1 MDQEQRLQNFP
12 VAFFA
17 MVMGMSGLTLAW
29 EKSHAVLNMP
39 VIVSKVLL
47 LFTVGLFLVLVSIF
61 LIKLIRHPGAVIKD
75 LGHPIKLSFFPTIS
89 ISLILLGICTL
100 HDYKNVSFLLW
111 TVGSVAHLLFTLYV
125 MQVWM
130 HHEHFEIHHMNPAW
144 FIPIVGNI
152 LVPIAGVE
160 HGYVE
165 VSTFFFS
172 IGLLFWIVLLGI
184 IFNRVIFH
192 QPLPEKLFPTLFILI
207 APPAIGFISYVK
219 LNGDV
224 DIFARVL
231 YYSALFLTLL
241 LFTQIPRF
249 TKLKFFLS
257 WWAYSFPMAAI
268 TIATLLMF
276 QKTGQI
282 WFKITGL
289 GLLGIITLLISF
301 LVYKTVIAIGM
312 KQICVAEG

>member
-1 MDQEQRLQNFP
+1 MEQQARLQYFP

-29 EKSHAVLNMP
+29 EKSHVVLQMP
-39 VIVSKVLL
+39 AIVSKVLM
-47 LFTVGLFLVLVSIF
+47 LFTACLFLILAGFFLV
-61 LIKLIRHPGAVIKD
+61 KLVRYPAAVKKD
-75 LGHPIKLSFFPTIS
+75 LSHPIKLSFFPTIS
-89 ISLILLGICTL
+89 ISMILLGVCTL
-100 HDYKNVSFLLW
+100 HVNSTLSFVLW
-111 TVGSVAHLLFTLYV
+111 AVGSLAHLFFTLYV

-130 HHEHFEIHHMNPAW
+130 HHAHFEIHHMNPAW

-165 VSTFFFS
+165 ISTFFFS

-192 QPLPEKLFPTLFILI
+192 QPLPERLFPTLFILI

-219 LNGDV
+219 LNGEV

-249 TKLKFFLS
+249 TRLKFFLS

-268 TIATLLMF
+268 TIATILMF
-276 QKTGQI
+276 QKTGQT
-282 WFKITGL
+282 WFKIMGF
-289 GLLGIITLLISF
+289 GLLGIVTLLIS
-301 LVYKTVIAIGM
+301 LLLYKTVMAISK
-312 KQICVAEG
+312 KQICVDEG

>member
-1 MDQEQRLQNFP
+1 MDQQSRLHYFP
-12 VAFFA
+12 VSFFA

-29 EKSHAVLNMP
+29 EKSHHVLQMP
-39 VIVSKVLL
+39 AYISQALL
-47 LFTVGLFLVLVSIF
+47 LFTVGLFLLLAGFYLVKLLRYRSAVLQE
-61 LIKLIRHPGAVIKD
+61 

-89 ISLILLGICTL
+89 ISMILLGICTL
-100 HDYKNVSFLLW
+100 QAYPAISFALW
-111 TVGSVAHLLFTLYV
+111 AVGSAVHLIFTLYV

-130 HHEHFEIHHMNPAW
+130 HHEHFEFHHINPAW

-152 LVPIAGVE
+152 LIPIAGVP

-165 VSTFFFS
+165 ISTFFFS

-192 QPLPEKLFPTLFILI
+192 QPLPAKLLPTLFILI

-219 LNGDV
+219 LNGDL

-241 LFTQIPRF
+241 LLTQIPRF
-249 TKLKFFLS
+249 TKLQFFLS

-268 TIATLLMF
+268 TIATMLMY
-276 QKTGQI
+276 QKTNHI
-282 WFKITGL
+282 FFKML
-289 GLLGIITLLISF
+289 AFGLLGLITLLIS
-301 LVYKTVIAIGM
+301 LLLYKTVSAIRM
-312 KQICVAEG
+312 KLICVDEA

>member
-1 MDQEQRLQNFP
+1 MDQQSRLQYFP
-12 VAFFA
+12 VSFFA

-29 EKSHAVLNMP
+29 EKSHEVLHLP
-39 VIVSKVLL
+39 AFVSRALL
-47 LFTVGLFLVLVSIF
+47 VFTAGLFLVLAGFYLV
-61 LIKLIRHPGAVIKD
+61 KLLRCRLAVLKE

-89 ISLILLGICTL
+89 ISMILLGVCTL
-100 HDYKNVSFLLW
+100 HIYPTISFGLW
-111 TVGSVAHLLFTLYV
+111 AVGSAAHLCFTLYV

-130 HHEHFEIHHMNPAW
+130 HHEHFEIHHINPAW

-152 LVPIAGVE
+152 LVPIAGVP

-184 IFNRVIFH
+184 LFNRVIFH
-192 QPLPEKLFPTLFILI
+192 QPLPEKLLPTLFILI
-207 APPAIGFISYVK
+207 APPAIGFISYIK
-219 LNGDV
+219 LNGEL

-231 YYSALFLTLL
+231 YYAALFLTLL
-241 LFTQIPRF
+241 LFTQIARF

-268 TIATLLMF
+268 TIATMLMY
-276 QKTGQI
+276 QKTGQV
-282 WFKITGL
+282 WFKMMAF
-289 GLLGIITLLISF
+289 GLLGIITLLMTF
-301 LVYKTVIAIGM
+301 LLYKTVSAIRM
-312 KQICVAEG
+312 KTICVDEA

>member
-1 MDQEQRLQNFP
+1 MDQQVRLQYFP

-29 EKSHAVLNMP
+29 EKSHMVLHMP
-39 VIVSKVLL
+39 VIVSKVLM
-47 LFTVGLFLVLVSIF
+47 LFTAGLFLILAGFFLV
-61 LIKLIRHPGAVIKD
+61 KLLRYPDAVKKD
-75 LGHPIKLSFFPTIS
+75 LAHPIKLSFFPTIS
-89 ISLILLGICTL
+89 ISMILLGICTL
-100 HDYKNVSFLLW
+100 HVNSTLSFALW
-111 TVGSVAHLLFTLYV
+111 AVGSTVHLFFTLYV

-130 HHEHFEIHHMNPAW
+130 HHEHFEIHHINPAW

-152 LVPIAGVE
+152 LVPIAGVS

-165 VSTFFFS
+165 ISTFFFS

-192 QPLPEKLFPTLFILI
+192 QPLPERLFPTLFILI

-219 LNGDV
+219 LNGEV

-268 TIATLLMF
+268 TIATILMY

-282 WFKITGL
+282 WFKIMGF
-289 GLLGIITLLISF
+289 GLLGLITLLISF
-301 LVYKTVIAIGM
+301 LLYKTVMAVGN
-312 KQICVAEG
+312 KQICVDEG

>member
-1 MDQEQRLQNFP
+1 MDQEPRLKHFP

-29 EKSHAVLNMP
+29 EKSHSVLQMP
-39 VIVSKVLL
+39 AFVSKALL
-47 LFTVGLFLVLVSIF
+47 LFTICLFIVLACLFLVKILRYPS
-61 LIKLIRHPGAVIKD
+61 AVMKD

-89 ISLILLGICTL
+89 ISLILLSTGTL
-100 HDYKNVSFLLW
+100 HDYETISLGLW
-111 TVGSVAHLLFTLYV
+111 VIGSIAHLLFTLYV

-130 HHEHFEIHHMNPAW
+130 HHEHFEIHHSNPAW

-152 LVPIAGVE
+152 LVPIAGVA
-160 HGYVE
+160 HGYYE

-172 IGLLFWIVLLGI
+172 IGLLFWIVLLAI
-184 IFNRVIFH
+184 IFNRIIFH
-192 QPLPEKLFPTLFILI
+192 QPLPGKLLPTLFILI

-231 YYSALFLTLL
+231 YYAALFLTLL
-241 LFTQIPRF
+241 LFTQLPRF
-249 TKLKFFLS
+249 TKIKFFLS

-268 TIATLLMF
+268 TIATMLMF
-276 QKTGQI
+276 EKTGHI
-282 WFKITGL
+282 WFKFAGY
-289 GLLGIITLLISF
+289 GLLGIITLLMSF
-301 LVYKTVIAIGM
+301 LLFKTVNAIRMQG
-312 KQICVAEG
+312 ICVDEG

>member
-1 MDQEQRLQNFP
+1 MDQESRLQHFP

-29 EKSHAVLNMP
+29 EKSHSVLNMP
-39 VIVSKVLL
+39 AIVSKALL
-47 LFTVGLFLVLVSIF
+47 LVTVGLFMVLACFF
-61 LIKLIRHPGAVIKD
+61 LLKLMRYPAAVLKD
-75 LGHPIKLSFFPTIS
+75 LGHPVKLSFFPTIS

-100 HDYKNVSFLLW
+100 HDYKSVSFGLW
-111 TVGSVAHLLFTLYV
+111 AVGSAAHLLFTLYV

-152 LVPIAGVE
+152 LVPIAGVP

-192 QPLPEKLFPTLFILI
+192 LPLPEKLFPTLFILI

-219 LNGDV
+219 LNGEV

-268 TIATLLMF
+268 TIATMLMF
-276 QKTGQI
+276 QKTGQL
-282 WFKITGL
+282 WFKITGF

-301 LVYKTVIAIGM
+301 LLYKTVRAIM
-312 KQICVAEG
+312 QKQICVAE